1 MKENIQISLSWKNY
15 SRQLVFAAIKPFSEC
30 SFLADPSLLLNE
42 LVNEDEGKQG
52 INKKRLKEK
61 ELL

>member
-1 MKENIQISLSWKNY
+1 MKENIQIPLSLKNY
-15 SRQLVFAAIKPFSEC
+15 SRQLVLAAIKPFSVC
-30 SFLADPSLLLNE
+30 SSSADPSLLLNE

-52 INKKRLKEK
+52 INKKLSKEK